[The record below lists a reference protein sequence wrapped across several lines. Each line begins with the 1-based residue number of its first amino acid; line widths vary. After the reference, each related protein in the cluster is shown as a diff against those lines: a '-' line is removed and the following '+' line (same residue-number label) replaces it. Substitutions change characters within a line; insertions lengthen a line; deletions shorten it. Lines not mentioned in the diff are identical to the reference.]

1 MSTDS
6 TTALLRLYDRFVGLL
21 DKLPGGIQKPVLQEL
36 QPIRDLFLDRRPAR
50 IQLAGGAPVS
60 VPALFAAMGVRP
72 VHTGDAVHGW
82 REYTSPCG
90 ASISILDTRAD
101 APEEHVRSGLEHQP
115 PDLVLVV
122 QDAEPLPEE
131 WKESLNRAALAQAP
145 VVGICPDPE
154 FRQRLTDLMIDGRPN
169 TMATVFEP
177 GDPATPESLCALLP
191 LQAQIEFAQF
201 TQARRAQAYI
211 ASRLL
216 RSFSA
221 ICGVVALQPIP
232 LADLPVLLAL
242 QSLMVGLIIHTTGR
256 PVGPKLIAEFLA
268 ALGIGAAAGFVFRE
282 TARIAVRIVPFWGN
296 AVSGLVAGAG
306 TYAIGRA
313 AIAYFIDDTP
323 LEGTRLLFKRLLRKP
338 ASTDLPS

>member
-1 MSTDS
+1 VSNDS
-6 TTALLRLYDRFVGLL
+6 TKTLLRLYDRFVGLL

-36 QPIRDLFLDRRPAR
+36 HPIRDLFLDRRPAR
-50 IQLAGGAPVS
+50 IQLAGGGSAS

-72 VHTGDAVHGW
+72 VHTGDAAHGW

-90 ASISILDTRAD
+90 ASISILDTRSD
-101 APEEHVRSGLEHQP
+101 APEEHVRTGLEHQS

-122 QDAEPLPEE
+122 QETEPLPEE
-131 WKESLNRAALAQAP
+131 WKETLTRAALAQAP
-145 VVGICPDPE
+145 VIGICPEPA
-154 FRQRLTDLMIDGRPN
+154 FRQRLTDLLIDGWRN
-169 TMATVFEP
+169 SIATVFEP
-177 GDPATPESLCALLP
+177 GDHATAESLCALLP
-191 LQAQIEFAQF
+191 PQAQIEFAQF

-242 QSLMVGLIIHTTGR
+242 QSLMVGLVIHTTGR

-268 ALGIGAAAGFVFRE
+268 ALGLGAAAGFLFRE
-282 TARIAVRIVPFWGN
+282 TARVAVRIVPFWGN

-338 ASTDLPS
+338 AAPSTPS